1 LNPYPAQRRK
11 KMNKNMIITGLVI
24 FVLAVLSPFWFN
36 MITTTQAAPE
46 PELLGQAKTAKKCVL
61 DKYEMRAHHM
71 ALLDEWRDSV
81 VRKSDRKYTGT
92 NGHTFGMSLSTG
104 KNSCLGCHEDK
115 TKFCDKCHTYVSVD
129 PYCWDCHTDPK
140 EIK

>member
-1 LNPYPAQRRK
+1 
-11 KMNKNMIITGLVI
+11 MNKNMIITGLVI

-129 PYCWDCHTDPK
+129 PYCWECHTDTK

>member
-1 LNPYPAQRRK
+1 
-11 KMNKNMIITGLVI
+11 MSKNMIITGLAI

-36 MITTTQAAPE
+36 MITDTKAAPE
-46 PELLGQAKTAKKCVL
+46 PELSARAKEAKKCVL
-61 DKYEMRAHHM
+61 DKYDMRANHM
-71 ALLDEWRDSV
+71 SLLDEWRDSV
-81 VRKSDRKYTGT
+81 VRDADRLYKAT

-104 KNSCLGCHEDK
+104 ENSCLGCHEDK
-115 TKFCDKCHTYVSVD
+115 AKFCDSCHTYASVR

>member
-1 LNPYPAQRRK
+1 
-11 KMNKNMIITGLVI
+11 MNKNMIITGLVI

-104 KNSCLGCHEDK
+104 KNSCLGCHEGK